1 MSKRMVESQ
10 EGGCEGLPFQLT
22 NARYGVV
29 VRPPYYRWNGERFES
44 AHLVGVDSASLASL
58 PGQVDVVVE
67 GNFVGVVAESL
78 AVARDAAKQLHIEW
92 QAFRSELNKTLKHS
106 EETGGEL
113 RYKEPQAGVSEQRI
127 YGWPSRMRWGSHP
140 SWAAADCSGHHLKV
154 WGQTTTPVAL
164 KQDLSSLTGLDARRI
179 ELYSSDQQQ
188 ISHPATGL
196 GRHCGDDA
204 AVDAALMSQ
213 ALGCPVAVWLDARY
227 TRDVEALGQAQRM
240 SLKAELTDS
249 GEIARYQYR
258 QANSSGEVAAVGL
271 WLSGRATEPAA
282 MPEAIPETMPE
293 SIPETIPEV
302 PADDS
307 DPAPLSSSVLPPSVL
322 SPYVFRDQYLSARL
336 QQPEQTPSSTTLVGI
351 QQAFA
356 RESFLDE
363 VARDSG
369 QDPVSL
375 RLRHLK
381 DARSIELIESVVKR
395 AGWQVP
401 FEKPAD
407 SAPQDLLQGRGFAF
421 AQLPDRHQRMEAGV
435 RSAWIAD
442 VAVNRVTGDV
452 QLTRLIVGQDDG
464 PEVDTAGL
472 QQTLQE
478 RILGKVRPLL
488 GQTPGFDEWGDGSD
502 VPEKRG
508 EIAPNAL
515 VKRDSPA
522 VTQTKTSR
530 LRPAPADIL
539 TSAELSPGVAVIANA
554 LFDATG
560 IRFRQPPFTAKRV
573 REALNESAADGT
585 AKQRLEKRASGRR
598 WVAAAAL
605 TTIAGTAVMAWP
617 WKSTLAPVARPAANL
632 YSAETIERGRLVA
645 AAGDCAACHTSEG
658 GSTNV
663 GGRAFE
669 TPFGTLYST
678 NITPDEATGI
688 GQWSYAAFERAMRH
702 GISRDG
708 SHLYPAF
715 PYTAFAK
722 TSDTDLQAL
731 YAYLMAQP
739 PVAAEKP
746 INELSFPF
754 NVRSLMAGWNA
765 LYHDPTPF
773 QPDPMQSELYN
784 RGAYLAEGLGH
795 CSACHSPRNAMG
807 AEKSGDA
814 YLAGAFVDGWEAP
827 PLNTLSRAPTP
838 WSEASLYDYLRH
850 GESQLHGVASGPMA
864 PVVAGLAELPEYD
877 VRAIAHYV
885 AAQMQAPMG
894 NSPATVAKAEQRV
907 TRAAVSSPGM
917 EAGERLFEGA
927 CAACHVETGVPAFSR
942 ASTHLA
948 LNTNLHSDHP
958 DNVIQSILGGVHADH
973 VPGIGNMPGFD
984 DSFSNTQIADLVTY
998 LRARFA
1004 PEKAPWQQLEQR
1016 ITDLRQPHH
1025 NNTHSTP

>member
-1 MSKRMVESQ
+1 MSKRTLPTQ
-10 EGGCEGLPFQLT
+10 EDNGEGLPSQLT
-22 NARYGVV
+22 HVRYGVV
-29 VRPPYYRWNGERFES
+29 VRPPYYHWNGERFES
-44 AHLVGVDSASLASL
+44 AHLLSVDSASVALL

-78 AVARDAAKQLHIEW
+78 AVARDAAKQLQIEW
-92 QAFRSELNKTLKHS
+92 QTVLSEPNKALENSEKAGSARRS
-106 EETGGEL
+106 L
-113 RYKEPQAGVSEQRI
+113 RYQELQAEVSAQHV
-127 YGWPSRMRWGSHP
+127 YVWPSRMRWGNHP
-140 SWAAADCSGHHLKV
+140 GWVVADVNDHHLKI
-154 WGQTTTPVAL
+154 WGQTTTPLVL
-164 KQDLSSLTGLDARRI
+164 QQDLASLTALDASQI
-179 ELYSSDQQQ
+179 ELYSLDQQPMSSQ
-188 ISHPATGL
+188 TTGL

-227 TRDVEALGQAQRM
+227 TQDVEALGQAQRM
-240 SLKAELTDS
+240 SLTAELTDS
-249 GEIARYQYR
+249 GEIARYHYQ

-271 WLSGRATEPAA
+271 WLSGRAAA
-282 MPEAIPETMPE
+282 PE
-293 SIPETIPEV
+293 SIPQV

-307 DPAPLSSSVLPPSVL
+307 DPTALSASVL
-322 SPYVFRDQYLSARL
+322 SPYVFRDQHLSARL
-336 QQPEQTPSSTTLVGI
+336 QQPSQTPSSATLIGI

-381 DARSIELIESVVKR
+381 DARSIELIESVAKR

-401 FEKPAD
+401 LKKPTD
-407 SAPQDLLQGRGFAF
+407 SVPLDLLQGRGFAF

-478 RILGKVRPLL
+478 RILGEARPLL
-488 GQTPGFDEWGDGSD
+488 GQAPGFDEWGDGSD
-502 VPEKRG
+502 APEQSV
-508 EIAPNAL
+508 EIAPSAL
-515 VKRDSPA
+515 VNRDSPA
-522 VTQTKTSR
+522 VTQTKTAS
-530 LRPAPADIL
+530 LRPAASDLL
-539 TSAELSPGVAVIANA
+539 TGAELSPGVAVIANA

-573 REALNESAADGT
+573 REALKEATTEGAT
-585 AKQRLEKRASGRR
+585 QQRLAKRATGRR
-598 WVAAAAL
+598 WLAAAAL
-605 TTIAGTAVMAWP
+605 TTVAGTAVMAWP
-617 WKSTLAPVARPAANL
+617 WKSTLAPIARPAANL

-739 PVAAEKP
+739 AIAAEKP
-746 INELSFPF
+746 TNALSFPF
-754 NVRSLMAGWNA
+754 NVRALMAGWNA

-827 PLNTLSRAPTP
+827 PLNTLSRAPIP
-838 WSEASLYDYLRH
+838 WSEASLFDYLRH
-850 GESQLHGVASGPMA
+850 GESVLHGVASGPMA

-885 AAQMQAPMG
+885 AAQMQAPTG
-894 NSPATVAKAEQRV
+894 NSEATMAGAEQRV

-927 CAACHVETGVPAFSR
+927 CAACHVETGVPSFSR
-942 ASTHLA
+942 ASTSLA
-948 LNTNLHSDHP
+948 LNTNVHSDHP

-973 VPGIGNMPGFD
+973 VSGIGSMPGFA
-984 DSFSNTQIADLVTY
+984 DSFSNTQVADLATY

-1004 PEKAPWQQLEQR
+1004 PDKAPWQQLEKR

>member
-1 MSKRMVESQ
+1 MSKRTLASQ
-10 EGGCEGLPFQLT
+10 EGGCEGLPVQLT

-29 VRPPYYRWNGERFES
+29 IRPPHYRWSGERFES
-44 AHLVGVDSASLASL
+44 DHLVSVDRASLASL
-58 PGQVDVVVE
+58 QGQVDVVVV
-67 GNFVGVVAESL
+67 GDFVGVVAESL
-78 AVARDAAKQLHIEW
+78 AVARDAAKQLQTEW
-92 QAFRSELNKTLKHS
+92 QTVLSEPNETTKQTLKNS
-106 EETGGEL
+106 EKMGSEHRSL
-113 RYKEPQAGVSEQRI
+113 RYQESQAEVSAQRV
-127 YGWPSRMRWGSHP
+127 YGWPSRMRWGNHP
-140 SWAAADCSGHHLKV
+140 GWVVADGGDHQLKV

-164 KQDLSSLTGLDARRI
+164 QQDLASLTGLGASQI
-179 ELYSSDQQQ
+179 ELYSLDQQQ
-188 ISHPATGL
+188 ISNQATAL

-227 TRDVEALGQAQRM
+227 TQDVEALGQAQRM

-249 GEIARYQYR
+249 GEIARYHYR

-282 MPEAIPETMPE
+282 MPEPIPKT
-293 SIPETIPEV
+293 TPEV
-302 PADDS
+302 PTGDS
-307 DPAPLSSSVLPPSVL
+307 DPAQFSSSVL
-322 SPYVFRDQYLSARL
+322 SPYVFRDQHLSARL
-336 QQPEQTPSSTTLVGI
+336 QQPGQTPSSATLIGI

-381 DARSIELIESVVKR
+381 DARSIELIESVAKR

-401 FEKPAD
+401 FKKPAD
-407 SAPQDLLQGRGFAF
+407 SAPLDLLQGRGFAF

-478 RILGKVRPLL
+478 RILGEARPLL
-488 GQTPGFDEWGDGSD
+488 GQVPGFDEWGDGSD
-502 VPEKRG
+502 APERG
-508 EIAPNAL
+508 VAITPSAL
-515 VKRDSPA
+515 VNRESPA
-522 VTQTKTSR
+522 VTQTKTSS
-530 LRPAPADIL
+530 LRPAPSDLL
-539 TSAELSPGVAVIANA
+539 TGAELSPGVAVIANA

-573 REALNESAADGT
+573 REALKASATEGA
-585 AKQRLEKRASGRR
+585 AQPRLAKRASGRR
-598 WVAAAAL
+598 WLAAAAL
-605 TTIAGTAVMAWP
+605 TTVAGTAVMAWP
-617 WKSTLAPVARPAANL
+617 WKSTLAPVARPSANL

-645 AAGDCAACHTSEG
+645 AAGDCAACHTAEG
-658 GSTNV
+658 GSANV

-722 TSDTDLQAL
+722 ASDADLQAL

-739 PVAAEKP
+739 AVAAETP
-746 INELSFPF
+746 TNELSFPF
-754 NVRSLMAGWNA
+754 SVRGLMAGWNA

-795 CSACHSPRNAMG
+795 CSACHSPRNVMG

-827 PLNTLSRAPTP
+827 PLNTLSRAPIP
-838 WSEASLYDYLRH
+838 WSETSLYDYLRH
-850 GESQLHGVASGPMA
+850 GESTLHGVASGPMA
-864 PVVAGLAELPEYD
+864 PVVEGLAELPEYD

-885 AAQMQAPMG
+885 AAQMQAPTG
-894 NSPATVAKAEQRV
+894 NSDVAVVEAERRV
-907 TRAAVSSPGM
+907 TNAAVSSPGM

-927 CAACHVETGVPAFSR
+927 CAACHMETGVPTFSR
-942 ASTHLA
+942 ASTNLA

-973 VPGIGNMPGFD
+973 VPGIGTMPGFA
-984 DSFSNTQIADLVTY
+984 DSFSNTQVADLASY

-1004 PEKAPWQQLEQR
+1004 PDKAPWQQLEPR
-1016 ITDLRQPHH
+1016 INDLRQPHH

>member
-1 MSKRMVESQ
+1 MSKRTVASQ
-10 EGGCEGLPFQLT
+10 EGGCEDLPFQLT
-22 NARYGVV
+22 KARYGVV

-44 AHLVGVDSASLASL
+44 ARLVGVDSACLASL

-67 GNFVGVVAESL
+67 GDFVGVVAESL

-92 QAFRSELNKTLKHS
+92 QAFRSEPNKTLKNS

-113 RYKEPQAGVSEQRI
+113 RYKELQTGVSEQRI
-127 YGWPSRMRWGSHP
+127 YGWPSRMRWGNHP
-140 SWAAADCSGHHLKV
+140 GWIVADSSDHQLQV

-164 KQDLSSLTGLDARRI
+164 KQDLVRLTALDASRI
-179 ELYSSDQQQ
+179 ELYSSDPQQ
-188 ISHPATGL
+188 ISNPAAGL

-213 ALGCPVAVWLDARY
+213 ALGRPVAIWLDARY
-227 TRDVEALGQAQRM
+227 IQDVEALGQAQRM

-249 GEIARYQYR
+249 GEIARYHYR
-258 QANSSGEVAAVGL
+258 HANSSGDVAAVAL

-282 MPEAIPETMPE
+282 MSETVPE
-293 SIPETIPEV
+293 SIPEA

-307 DPAPLSSSVLPPSVL
+307 DPAPLSSSFLPSYVL
-322 SPYVFRDQYLSARL
+322 SPYVFRDQHLSARL
-336 QQPEQTPSSTTLVGI
+336 QQPGQTPNSATLIGI

-369 QDPVSL
+369 QDPISL

-381 DARSIELIESVVKR
+381 DARSIKLIESVAKR

-401 FEKPAD
+401 FKKPSDAV
-407 SAPQDLLQGRGFAF
+407 PQDLLQGRGFAF

-442 VAVNRVTGDV
+442 VVVNRVTGDV

-478 RILGKVRPLL
+478 RILGEARPLL
-488 GQTPGFDEWGDGSD
+488 GQAPGFDEWGDGSGA
-502 VPEKRG
+502 PERG
-508 EIAPNAL
+508 VEISPSTL

-522 VTQTKTSR
+522 VTQTKTVS
-530 LRPAPADIL
+530 LRPASSDVL
-539 TSAELSPGVAVIANA
+539 TGAELSPGVAVIANA

-573 REALNESAADGT
+573 REALKEAAMEG
-585 AKQRLEKRASGRR
+585 AAQQRFAKRATGRR
-598 WVAAAAL
+598 WLAAAAL
-605 TTIAGTAVMAWP
+605 TTVAGATAMAWP
-617 WKSTLAPVARPAANL
+617 WKSTLAPVARPAPNL

-678 NITPDEATGI
+678 NITPDEVTGI
-688 GQWSYAAFERAMRH
+688 GQWSFAAFERAMRH

-722 TSDTDLQAL
+722 TSDADLQAL

-746 INELSFPF
+746 TNELSFPF

-807 AEKSGDA
+807 AEKNGDA

-850 GESQLHGVASGPMA
+850 GESMLHGVASGPMA

-885 AAQMQAPMG
+885 AAQMQAPTG
-894 NSPATVAKAEQRV
+894 NSEATMAAAEQRV
-907 TRAAVSSPGM
+907 ASASVSSPGM

-927 CAACHVETGVPAFSR
+927 CAACHVETGVPSFSR
-942 ASTHLA
+942 ASTNLA

-973 VPGIGNMPGFD
+973 VPEIGSMPGFA
-984 DSFSNTQIADLVTY
+984 DSFSTTQVADLATY

-1004 PEKAPWQQLEQR
+1004 PDKAPWQQLEER

>member
-1 MSKRMVESQ
+1 MGKRTLPSQ
-10 EGGCEGLPFQLT
+10 DDNGEGLPSQLT
-22 NARYGVV
+22 HVRYGVV
-29 VRPPYYRWNGERFES
+29 VRPPYYHWNGERFES
-44 AHLVGVDSASLASL
+44 AHLVSVDRASVASL

-78 AVARDAAKQLHIEW
+78 AVARDAAKQLQLEW
-92 QAFRSELNKTLKHS
+92 QAVPREPNERLKQTLRHS
-106 EETGGEL
+106 EKAGSEHRSL
-113 RYKEPQAGVSEQRI
+113 RHQEPQTGLSAQRV
-127 YGWPSRMRWGSHP
+127 YGWPSRMRWGNYPGWVVAEVSDHQ
-140 SWAAADCSGHHLKV
+140 LKI

-164 KQDLSSLTGLDARRI
+164 QQDLVSLTALEASQI
-179 ELYSSDQQQ
+179 ELYSLDQQPMSSQ
-188 ISHPATGL
+188 TTGL

-204 AVDAALMSQ
+204 AVDAALMSR

-227 TRDVEALGQAQRM
+227 TQDVEALGQAQRM

-249 GEIARYQYR
+249 GEIARYHYQ

-271 WLSGRATEPAA
+271 WLSGRATKPAA
-282 MPEAIPETMPE
+282 
-293 SIPETIPEV
+293 IPETIPETIPQV

-307 DPAPLSSSVLPPSVL
+307 DPTALSASVL
-322 SPYVFRDQYLSARL
+322 SPYVFRDQHLSARL
-336 QQPEQTPSSTTLVGI
+336 QQPGQTPSSATLVDM

-375 RLRHLK
+375 RLRHLE
-381 DARSIELIESVVKR
+381 DARSIELIESVAKR
-395 AGWQVP
+395 AEWQAP
-401 FEKPAD
+401 FQKPAD

-478 RILGKVRPLL
+478 RILGEARPLL
-488 GQTPGFDEWGDGSD
+488 GQVPGFDEWGDGSGA
-502 VPEKRG
+502 PARG
-508 EIAPNAL
+508 VEIAPSAL
-515 VKRDSPA
+515 VKRDRPA
-522 VTQTKTSR
+522 VTQTKTAS
-530 LRPAPADIL
+530 LRPESSDVL
-539 TSAELSPGVAVIANA
+539 TGAELSPGVAVIANA

-573 REALNESAADGT
+573 RDALKASATEGA
-585 AKQRLEKRASGRR
+585 AQQRLPKRAASRR
-598 WVAAAAL
+598 WLAAAAL
-605 TTIAGTAVMAWP
+605 TTVAGTAVMAWP

-739 PVAAEKP
+739 AVAAEKP
-746 INELSFPF
+746 TNELTFPF
-754 NVRSLMAGWNA
+754 NVRTLMAGWNA

-807 AEKSGDA
+807 AEKSGNA

-827 PLNTLSRAPTP
+827 PLNTLSQAPIA
-838 WSEASLYDYLRH
+838 WSEASLFDYLRY
-850 GESQLHGVASGPMA
+850 GESVLHGVASGPMA

-885 AAQMQAPMG
+885 AAQMQAPTG
-894 NSPATVAKAEQRV
+894 NSEVALAGAEQRV

-927 CAACHVETGVPAFSR
+927 CAACHVETGVPSFSR
-942 ASTHLA
+942 ASTSLA
-948 LNTNLHSDHP
+948 LNTNVHSDHP

-973 VPGIGNMPGFD
+973 VSGIGSMPGFA
-984 DSFSNTQIADLVTY
+984 DSFSNTQVADLATY

-1004 PEKAPWQQLEQR
+1004 PDKAPWQQLEKR